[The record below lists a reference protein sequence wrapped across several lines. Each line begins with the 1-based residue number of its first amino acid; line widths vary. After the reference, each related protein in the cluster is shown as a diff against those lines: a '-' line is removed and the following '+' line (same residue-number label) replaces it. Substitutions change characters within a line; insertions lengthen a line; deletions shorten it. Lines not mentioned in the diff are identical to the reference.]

1 MLTDSNTLTAL
12 RQHHLF
18 GKLPAAAFH
27 EVCGLAIFRRLD
39 GGDILFHQGDVAD
52 RFYLLLDGQMK
63 LTRVLPEGH
72 EKLVEVIHAGQSFA
86 EALLFSGAPNYPVS
100 ASALKGSSLVSIDGS
115 HYRRI
120 LEEQPKIC
128 LDLLA
133 TFSIRLHQRLN
144 EIETLSLKNATHRV
158 VRYFLAQLAQL
169 PDGETRIELPVTK
182 QLVAGHL
189 SIQPETF
196 SRIIRR
202 LSDEGIID
210 LDGRQITV
218 LDRARLEQFE

>member
-1 MLTDSNTLTAL
+1 MLTDSNTITAL

-18 GKLPAAAFH
+18 GRLPAGAFH

-39 GGDILFHQGDVAD
+39 SGDVLFHQGDVAD

-144 EIETLSLKNATHRV
+144 EIDTLTLANASRRV
-158 VRYFLAQLAQL
+158 VRFLCQEQEACNGPIQLNVPKRLIASQL
-169 PDGETRIELPVTK
+169 G
-182 QLVAGHL
+182 
-189 SIQPETF
+189 IQPETF
-196 SRIIRR
+196 SRILHRMIDAGVIAMERRNIR
-202 LSDEGIID
+202 I
-210 LDGRQITV
+210 LDTPSLV
-218 LDRARLEQFE
+218 NYCD

>member
-52 RFYLLLDGQMK
+52 RFYLLIDGQMK

-144 EIETLSLKNATHRV
+144 EIDTLTLANASRRV
-158 VRYFLAQLAQL
+158 VRFLCQEQEACNGPIQLNVPKRLIASQL
-169 PDGETRIELPVTK
+169 G
-182 QLVAGHL
+182 
-189 SIQPETF
+189 IQPETF
-196 SRIIRR
+196 ARILHRMIDAGVIAMERRNIR
-202 LSDEGIID
+202 I
-210 LDGRQITV
+210 LDTPSLV
-218 LDRARLEQFE
+218 NYCD

>member
-144 EIETLSLKNATHRV
+144 EIDTLTLANASRRV
-158 VRYFLAQLAQL
+158 VRFLCQEQEACNGPIQLNVPKRLIASQL
-169 PDGETRIELPVTK
+169 G
-182 QLVAGHL
+182 
-189 SIQPETF
+189 IQPETF
-196 SRIIRR
+196 SRILHRMIDAGVIAMERRNIR
-202 LSDEGIID
+202 I
-210 LDGRQITV
+210 LDTPSLV
-218 LDRARLEQFE
+218 NYCD

>member
-144 EIETLSLKNATHRV
+144 EIDTLTLANASRRV
-158 VRYFLAQLAQL
+158 VRFLCQEQEACNGPIQLNVPKRLIASQL
-169 PDGETRIELPVTK
+169 G
-182 QLVAGHL
+182 
-189 SIQPETF
+189 IQPETF
-196 SRIIRR
+196 SRILHRLIDAGLIAMERRVIR
-202 LSDEGIID
+202 
-210 LDGRQITV
+210 V
-218 LDRARLEQFE
+218 LDRPSLANYHE

>member
-1 MLTDSNTLTAL
+1 MLTDSNTITAL

-144 EIETLSLKNATHRV
+144 EIDTLTLANASRRV
-158 VRYFLAQLAQL
+158 VRFLCQEQEASNGPIQLNVPKRLIASQL
-169 PDGETRIELPVTK
+169 G
-182 QLVAGHL
+182 
-189 SIQPETF
+189 IQPETF
-196 SRIIRR
+196 SRILHRMIDAGVIAMERRNIR
-202 LSDEGIID
+202 I
-210 LDGRQITV
+210 LDTPSLV
-218 LDRARLEQFE
+218 NYCD

>member
-86 EALLFSGAPNYPVS
+86 EALLFSGAPNYQVS

-144 EIETLSLKNATHRV
+144 EIDTLTLANASRRV
-158 VRYFLAQLAQL
+158 VRFLCQEQEACNGPIQLNVPKRLIASQL
-169 PDGETRIELPVTK
+169 G
-182 QLVAGHL
+182 
-189 SIQPETF
+189 IQPETF
-196 SRIIRR
+196 SRILHRMIDAGVIAMERRNIR
-202 LSDEGIID
+202 I
-210 LDGRQITV
+210 LDTPSLV
-218 LDRARLEQFE
+218 NYCD

>member
-52 RFYLLLDGQMK
+52 RFYLLLDGQVK

-144 EIETLSLKNATHRV
+144 EIDTLTLANASRRV
-158 VRYFLAQLAQL
+158 VRFLCQEQEACNGPIQLNVPKRLIASQL
-169 PDGETRIELPVTK
+169 G
-182 QLVAGHL
+182 
-189 SIQPETF
+189 IQPETF
-196 SRIIRR
+196 SRILHRMIDAGVIAMERRNIR
-202 LSDEGIID
+202 I
-210 LDGRQITV
+210 LDTPSLV
-218 LDRARLEQFE
+218 NYCD

>member
-1 MLTDSNTLTAL
+1 MLTDSNTITAL

-18 GKLPAAAFH
+18 GRLPAAAFH

-39 GGDILFHQGDVAD
+39 SGDVLFHQGDAAD

-86 EALLFSGAPNYPVS
+86 EALLFSGTPNYPVT
-100 ASALKGSSLVSIDGS
+100 ASALKGSSLVSIDGA

-144 EIETLSLKNATHRV
+144 EIDTLTLANASRRV
-158 VRYFLAQLAQL
+158 VRFLRQEQEASNGPIQLNVPKRLIASQL
-169 PDGETRIELPVTK
+169 G
-182 QLVAGHL
+182 
-189 SIQPETF
+189 IQPETF
-196 SRIIRR
+196 SRILHRMIDAGVIAMERRNIR
-202 LSDEGIID
+202 I
-210 LDGRQITV
+210 LDTPSLV
-218 LDRARLEQFE
+218 NYCD

>member
-52 RFYLLLDGQMK
+52 RFYLLLEGQMK

-144 EIETLSLKNATHRV
+144 EIDTLTLANASRRV
-158 VRYFLAQLAQL
+158 VRFLCQEQEACNGPIQLNVPKRLIASQL
-169 PDGETRIELPVTK
+169 G
-182 QLVAGHL
+182 
-189 SIQPETF
+189 IQPETF
-196 SRIIRR
+196 SRILHRMIDAGVIAMERRNIR
-202 LSDEGIID
+202 I
-210 LDGRQITV
+210 LDTPSLV
-218 LDRARLEQFE
+218 NYCD

>member
-1 MLTDSNTLTAL
+1 MLTDSNTITAL

-39 GGDILFHQGDVAD
+39 SGDFLFHQGDVAD
-52 RFYLLLDGQMK
+52 RFYLLIDGQMK

-144 EIETLSLKNATHRV
+144 EIDTLTLANASRRV
-158 VRYFLAQLAQL
+158 VRFLCQEQEASNGAIQLNVPKRLIASQL
-169 PDGETRIELPVTK
+169 G
-182 QLVAGHL
+182 
-189 SIQPETF
+189 IQPETF
-196 SRIIRR
+196 SRILHRMIDAGVIAMERRNIR
-202 LSDEGIID
+202 I
-210 LDGRQITV
+210 LDTPSLV
-218 LDRARLEQFE
+218 NYCD

>member
-52 RFYLLLDGQMK
+52 RFYLLLEGQMK

-133 TFSIRLHQRLN
+133 TFSIRQHQRLN
-144 EIETLSLKNATHRV
+144 EIDTLTLANASRRV
-158 VRYFLAQLAQL
+158 VRFLCQEQEACNGPIQLNVPKRLIASQL
-169 PDGETRIELPVTK
+169 G
-182 QLVAGHL
+182 
-189 SIQPETF
+189 IQPETF
-196 SRIIRR
+196 SRILHRMIDAGVIAMERRNIR
-202 LSDEGIID
+202 I
-210 LDGRQITV
+210 LDTPSLV
-218 LDRARLEQFE
+218 NYCD

>member
-1 MLTDSNTLTAL
+1 MLTDSNTITAL

-72 EKLVEVIHAGQSFA
+72 EKLVEVIQPGQSFA

-144 EIETLSLKNATHRV
+144 EIDTLTLANASRRV
-158 VRYFLAQLAQL
+158 VRFLCQEQAACNGPIQLNVPKRLIASQL
-169 PDGETRIELPVTK
+169 G
-182 QLVAGHL
+182 
-189 SIQPETF
+189 IQPETF
-196 SRIIRR
+196 SRILHRMIDAGVIAMERRNIR
-202 LSDEGIID
+202 I
-210 LDGRQITV
+210 LDTPSLV
-218 LDRARLEQFE
+218 NYCD

>member
-1 MLTDSNTLTAL
+1 MLTDSNTITAL

-39 GGDILFHQGDVAD
+39 SGDILFHQGDVAD
-52 RFYLLLDGQMK
+52 RFYLLIDGQMK

-144 EIETLSLKNATHRV
+144 EIDTLTLANASRRV
-158 VRYFLAQLAQL
+158 VRFLCQEQEASSGAIQLNVPKRLIASQL
-169 PDGETRIELPVTK
+169 G
-182 QLVAGHL
+182 
-189 SIQPETF
+189 IQPETF
-196 SRIIRR
+196 SRILHRMIDAGVIAMERRNIR
-202 LSDEGIID
+202 I
-210 LDGRQITV
+210 LDTPSLV
-218 LDRARLEQFE
+218 NYCD

>member
-1 MLTDSNTLTAL
+1 MLTDSNTITAL

-86 EALLFSGAPNYPVS
+86 EVLLFSGAPNYPVS

-144 EIETLSLKNATHRV
+144 EIDTLTLANASRRV
-158 VRYFLAQLAQL
+158 VRFLCQEQEACNGPIQLNVPKRLIASQL
-169 PDGETRIELPVTK
+169 G
-182 QLVAGHL
+182 
-189 SIQPETF
+189 IQPETF
-196 SRIIRR
+196 SRILHRMIDAGVIAMERRNIR
-202 LSDEGIID
+202 I
-210 LDGRQITV
+210 LDTPSLV
-218 LDRARLEQFE
+218 NYCD

>member
-1 MLTDSNTLTAL
+1 MLTDSNTITAL

-52 RFYLLLDGQMK
+52 RFYLLFDGQMK

-144 EIETLSLKNATHRV
+144 EIDTLTLANASRRV
-158 VRYFLAQLAQL
+158 VRFLCQEQEACNGPIQLNVPKRLIASQL
-169 PDGETRIELPVTK
+169 G
-182 QLVAGHL
+182 
-189 SIQPETF
+189 IQPETF
-196 SRIIRR
+196 SRILHRMIDAGVIAMERRNIR
-202 LSDEGIID
+202 I
-210 LDGRQITV
+210 LDTPSLV
-218 LDRARLEQFE
+218 NYCD